1 MILVGVGCGPDLITV
16 QAAKIIF
23 NAKKV
28 AGSSKALALVE
39 EYIQE
44 DCKVFPIEGNFRLAD
59 YPEDI
64 VILSTGDPLLVG
76 YEPKEGEIVPG
87 ISSLQVAFARLVIP
101 IETVSVVPAVGK
113 SFHGGSIENIVEEAA
128 RGKNVFVLAD
138 PQFNVADLAKRLK
151 DRSMKCRIAVCENL
165 GYEDERIA
173 VGTPSKPPRAE
184 SDLFSLVVGNW

>member
-23 NAKKV
+23 NAKRV

-44 DCKVFPIEGNFRLAD
+44 DCRVFVIEGSFRLD
-59 YPEDI
+59 EYPDDT
-64 VILSTGDPLLVG
+64 VILSTGDPMLVG
-76 YEPKEGEIVPG
+76 YEPKDGDVIPG

-113 SFHGGSIENIVEEAA
+113 SFHGGSIESILEEAK
-128 RGKNVFVLAD
+128 RGRNVFVLAD
-138 PQFNVADLAKRLK
+138 PQFNVPGLAKRLK
-151 DRSMKCRIAVCENL
+151 NRSIKCKIAVCENL

-173 VGTPSKPPRAE
+173 VGTPSKPPKAG
-184 SDLFSLVVGNW
+184 SKLFSLVVGNW

>member
-23 NAKKV
+23 NAKRV

-44 DCKVFPIEGNFRLAD
+44 DCKVFIIEGCFKLKEF
-59 YPEDI
+59 PEDT
-64 VILSTGDPLLVG
+64 VILSTGDPMLVG

-87 ISSLQVAFARLVIP
+87 ISSLQVAFARLVMP

-113 SFHGGSIENIVEEAA
+113 SFHGGSIDNIIEEAA

-138 PQFNVADLAKRLK
+138 PLFNIPDLAKRLK
-151 DRSMKCRIAVCENL
+151 DRSIKCKIAVCENL

-173 VGTPSKPPRAE
+173 VGTPSRPPKPG
-184 SDLFSLVVGNW
+184 STLFSLVVGSW